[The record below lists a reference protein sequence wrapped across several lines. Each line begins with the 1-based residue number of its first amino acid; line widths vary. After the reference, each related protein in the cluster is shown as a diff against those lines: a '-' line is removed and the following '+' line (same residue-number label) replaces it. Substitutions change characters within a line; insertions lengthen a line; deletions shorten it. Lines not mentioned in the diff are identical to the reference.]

1 MWEMKA
7 FKPNQS
13 VLLGSNGLNFNGDVV
28 GLLCARGGSYCLA
41 EKTSKNFRGNGLR
54 EDLIEKWIMTEIFT
68 VINDS
73 RPRLR
78 LAG

>member
-28 GLLCARGGSYCLA
+28 GLLCAGGWIVLLGG
-41 EKTSKNFRGNGLR
+41 KNLKELSGER
-54 EDLIEKWIMTEIFT
+54 FT
-68 VINDS
+68 
-73 RPRLR
+73 
-78 LAG
+78 